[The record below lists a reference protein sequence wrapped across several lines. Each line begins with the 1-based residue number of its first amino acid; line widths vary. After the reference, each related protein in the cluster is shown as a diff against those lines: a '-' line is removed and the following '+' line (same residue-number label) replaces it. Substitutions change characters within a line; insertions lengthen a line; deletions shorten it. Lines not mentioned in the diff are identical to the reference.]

1 MGMLIK
7 DFKFHGYGF
16 SILQLRMLAWDFRVV
31 ARLANV
37 VVYVDGAEWCNV
49 MPCYAIVPYE
59 KCSNCSSP
67 PTSKPPDGLEMML
80 VSFTA
85 KAWVSKAAGPSQETH
100 GPHAR
105 RLRSDN
111 RAPISANDD
120 SRNRTADPQLASRC
134 AQPLGQA
141 RPGARPPKWFSQNF
155 AEKIRHKMWTQ
166 SSDFDSMSRLA
177 RSAFF
182 GWWWGLGGNIHF
194 LYFLKPEGFW
204 SHHLRHGV
212 PYVRTVKRRMIIE
225 TSFTPYGSIVI
236 SKGWNAA
243 TQICN
248 DT

>member
-49 MPCYAIVPYE
+49 MPCYAIVPNE

-141 RPGARPPKWFSQNF
+141 RPGARPPEDPPKSLR
-155 AEKIRHKMWTQ
+155 KK
-166 SSDFDSMSRLA
+166 SDPKL
-177 RSAFF
+177 
-182 GWWWGLGGNIHF
+182 LNQ
-194 LYFLKPEGFW
+194 KPGFW
-204 SHHLRHGV
+204 V
-212 PYVRTVKRRMIIE
+212 DVKAGAQRLFWGGAAVWEATLIIHIFWN
-225 TSFTPYGSIVI
+225 TKGSGAITFDTAFLI
-236 SKGWNAA
+236 SELWKR
-243 TQICN
+243 N
-248 DT
+248 DYRNIFHII